1 MFGYCYKKNNVIFL
15 LFTLVLFFSLAL
27 YYIAMTFF
35 PSVTHK
41 RGIFQ
46 YLGPLMLMVTIEL
59 QLPRCHFNNPSAH
72 ALPYIYLFG

>member
-46 YLGPLMLMVTIEL
+46 YLW
-59 QLPRCHFNNPSAH
+59 N
-72 ALPYIYLFG
+72 